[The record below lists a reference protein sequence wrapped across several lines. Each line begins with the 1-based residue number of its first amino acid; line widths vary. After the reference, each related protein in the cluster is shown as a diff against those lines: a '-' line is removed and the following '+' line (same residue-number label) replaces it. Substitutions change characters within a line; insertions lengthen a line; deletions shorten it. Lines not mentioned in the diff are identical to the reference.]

1 MIRTGEGVPEPEAGA
16 AEAGGEGDGVGA
28 RADVED
34 AAGVLGDIGVGL
46 MGGPMTKRL
55 ASLGWQLRT
64 YDIVPER
71 GNVPSVAEAVRG
83 ADVVLLNLP
92 TNEVVEHVLKDLL
105 SSMRQ
110 PQLVV
115 DFSTIPVD
123 ACRSHA
129 ARLARETG
137 CRWVDTP
144 VSGGPPASGAGT
156 LTVMAG
162 GEAEDIERL
171 APLMRDVAA
180 RCTRMGPV
188 GSGLAA
194 KMINQVIVGVGH
206 AMLAEAVGLCE
217 RAGIDAARIPEC
229 LGGGYADSNLM
240 KAYWPRMVE
249 RDFAPR
255 GYVRQLLK
263 DLEMVNKWA
272 AGLDAQRPMLAQALF
287 LYRELAKRGHTELDT
302 SAVVKLYQ

>member
-1 MIRTGEGVPEPEAGA
+1 MEKFP
-16 AEAGGEGDGVGA
+16 
-28 RADVED
+28 
-34 AAGVLGDIGVGL
+34 LGYIGVGL
-46 MGGPMTKRL
+46 MGGPMVKRL
-55 ASLGWQLRT
+55 TSLGWTLRA

-71 GNVPSVAEAVRG
+71 SQVSSAAEVARG

-92 TNEVVEHVLKDLL
+92 TNEAVIDAVFGAQGISKAL
-105 SSMRQ
+105 RP

-123 ACRSHA
+123 ECRSHA

-137 CRWVDTP
+137 CRWVDAP
-144 VSGGPPASGAGT
+144 VSGGPPAVAVGS

-162 GEAEDIERL
+162 GEKEDLERL
-171 APLMRDVAA
+171 SPLMRDIAS
-180 RCTRMGPV
+180 RCTHMGPV
-188 GSGLAA
+188 GAGLAA
-194 KMINQVIVGVGH
+194 KMINQLIVGVGH
-206 AMLAEAVGLCE
+206 AMLAECVALCE

-263 DLEMVNKWA
+263 DLEMVHAWA
-272 AGLDAQRPMLAQALF
+272 QGLGAGTPMLGNALAA
-287 LYRELAKRGHTELDT
+287 YRELKKRGLTELDS
-302 SAVVKLYQ
+302 SAVIKLYVAD

>member
-1 MIRTGEGVPEPEAGA
+1 MKPFT
-16 AEAGGEGDGVGA
+16 
-28 RADVED
+28 
-34 AAGVLGDIGVGL
+34 LGYVGVGL
-46 MGGPMTKRL
+46 MGGPMVKRL
-55 ASLGWQLRT
+55 SSLGWQVKG

-71 GNVPSVAEAVRG
+71 SMAKSAAEAARG

-92 TNEVVEHVLKDLL
+92 TNDAVKDAVFRADGVA
-105 SSMRQ
+105 SAVSAKH
-110 PQLVV
+110 LVV

-123 ACRSHA
+123 ECRGHA
-129 ARLARETG
+129 ERLLKQTG
-137 CRWVDTP
+137 CRWVDAP
-144 VSGGPPASGAGT
+144 VSGGPPAVEGGS

-162 GEAEDIERL
+162 GDEKDIERL
-171 APLMRDVAA
+171 QPLMRDIAG

-194 KMINQVIVGVGH
+194 KMINQLVVGVGH
-206 AMLAEAVGLCE
+206 AMLAESVALCE

-240 KAYWPRMVE
+240 KAYWPRMVS

-263 DLEMVNKWA
+263 DLEMVNAWA
-272 AGLDAQRPMLAQALF
+272 AGLDAQRPMLSQALF
-287 LYRELAKRGHTELDT
+287 LYRELAKRGNSELDT
-302 SAVVKLYQ
+302 SAIRKLYD

>member
-1 MIRTGEGVPEPEAGA
+1 MNKFA
-16 AEAGGEGDGVGA
+16 
-28 RADVED
+28 
-34 AAGVLGDIGVGL
+34 LGYIGVGL
-46 MGGPMTKRL
+46 MGGPMVTRL
-55 ASLGWQLRT
+55 AALGWSVRA

-71 GNVPSVAEAVRG
+71 SMVGSPAEAAQG

-92 TNEVVEHVLKDLL
+92 TNDAVEQAAFGTEGLVHCV
-105 SSMRQ
+105 RA

-123 ACRSHA
+123 ACRNHA
-129 ARLARETG
+129 ARLVRETG
-137 CRWVDTP
+137 CRWVDAP
-144 VSGGPPASGAGT
+144 VSGGPPAVTAGT

-162 GEAEDIERL
+162 GEAEDLERI
-171 APLMRDVAA
+171 APLMRDIAA

-188 GSGLAA
+188 GAGLAA
-194 KMINQVIVGVGH
+194 KMINQLIVGVGH
-206 AMLAEAVGLCE
+206 AMLGEAVALCE
-217 RAGIDAARIPEC
+217 KAGIDAARIPEC

-263 DLEMVNKWA
+263 DLEMVNAWA
-272 AGLDAQRPMLAQALF
+272 GSLQARTPMLQGALSA
-287 LYRELAKRGHTELDT
+287 YREVKKQGYSELDT
-302 SAVVKLYQ
+302 SAVVKLYLKKQ